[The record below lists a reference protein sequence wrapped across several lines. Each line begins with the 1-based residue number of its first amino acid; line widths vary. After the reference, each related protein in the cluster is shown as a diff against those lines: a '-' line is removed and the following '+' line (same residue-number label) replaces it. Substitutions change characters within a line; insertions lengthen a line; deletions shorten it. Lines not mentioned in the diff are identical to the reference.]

1 MVPRVYAECKRNAKK
16 RLTALF
22 SSGIIRVSQ
31 VFSFGDVEMDE
42 VYDVLP
48 QVDKAVEVLDQLL
61 KEISD
66 FEIREILE
74 EAANSIYRI
83 GFDNAEE

>member
-31 VFSFGDVEMDE
+31 VFSFGDVEMSSFDVQVQSDE
-42 VYDVLP
+42 FATDHEEFLALLEMLA
-48 QVDKAVEVLDQLL
+48 DEDQRD
-61 KEISD
+61 E
-66 FEIREILE
+66 EILFQMMME
-74 EAANSIYRI
+74 E
-83 GFDNAEE
+83 